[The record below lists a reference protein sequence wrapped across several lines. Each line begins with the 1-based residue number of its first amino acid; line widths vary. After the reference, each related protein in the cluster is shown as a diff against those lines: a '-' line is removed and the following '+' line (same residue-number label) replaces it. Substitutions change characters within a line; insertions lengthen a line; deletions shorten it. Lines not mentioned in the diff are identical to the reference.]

1 MKIIILCAGTS
12 SRTKLGYPKCLYK
25 FKDGEMLIEK
35 NINKFKAFGFK
46 NNDFIF
52 ATGFKSQLVKKKTKN
67 LFKYFKNKKFKTTNM
82 VYSLNT
88 VLKKIKYDDI
98 IILYSDILFE
108 KKCLNQII
116 KDKREISTL
125 VDIDWIPKW
134 IKKKNYL
141 EDLEEMKIQGSKIKF
156 LGKKVFSIKGIDGRF
171 IGITKFSK
179 NYVKFLYKNRIIDKL
194 LKINKKIDF
203 TNFLMSL
210 IENKQIINVIKG
222 KFDWTEFDTYE
233 DFKIYESKLK
243 K

>member
-1 MKIIILCAGTS
+1 
-12 SRTKLGYPKCLYK
+12 
-25 FKDGEMLIEK
+25 
-35 NINKFKAFGFK
+35 
-46 NNDFIF
+46 
-52 ATGFKSQLVKKKTKN
+52 
-67 LFKYFKNKKFKTTNM
+67 
-82 VYSLNT
+82 
-88 VLKKIKYDDI
+88 
-98 IILYSDILFE
+98 
-108 KKCLNQII
+108 
-116 KDKREISTL
+116 
-125 VDIDWIPKW
+125 
-134 IKKKNYL
+134 
-141 EDLEEMKIQGSKIKF
+141 MKIQGSKIKF